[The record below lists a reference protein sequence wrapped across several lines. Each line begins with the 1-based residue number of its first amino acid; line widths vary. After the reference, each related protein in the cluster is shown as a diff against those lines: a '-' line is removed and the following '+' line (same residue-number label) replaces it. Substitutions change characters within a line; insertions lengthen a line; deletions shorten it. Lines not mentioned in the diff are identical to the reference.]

1 MANFGIRASRSLPQ
15 RGPAPGVKFFIYAVL
30 AVVLMYLDRTS
41 GWLERVRYGL
51 AAAAYPLQLAANSPS
66 AAWRWTRETFET
78 RDALQAENSALRRQL
93 RELELR
99 SARHAALERENA
111 QLRGLRAALPPVAEK
126 WLVGEV
132 IGSEAGSLRQRLVVN
147 RGAEQGVFKGQTV
160 IAEGGVLGQTL
171 RVGPWSAEI
180 MLLTDPEHAVP
191 VQVLRSGL
199 RTIAVGSGEA
209 DTLQLP
215 YLPIQSDIR
224 VGDQLVTSG
233 LGGVFP
239 AGHPVATITAV
250 ERGGGSPLAQVRAK
264 PLAALDRDREVLF
277 VWFRAAHPAAPAD
290 ETPAP
295 AAAAAL
301 ALQPVV
307 VTPMATTTPTAAA
320 PSAATPTAAPP
331 AVAPAPTTTPTPS
344 TAPAPTTVPVP
355 AAPPPA
361 GATQPMGAAR

>member
-15 RGPAPGVKFFIYAVL
+15 RGPAPGVKFFIYALL
-30 AVVLMYLDRTS
+30 AVALMYLDRSS

-78 RDALQAENSALRRQL
+78 RDALQAENSTLRREL

-132 IGSEAGSLRQRLVVN
+132 IGSESSTLRQRLVVN

-160 IAEGGVLGQTL
+160 IAAGGVLGQTL
-171 RVGPWSAEI
+171 RVGPWSAEV
-180 MLLTDPEHAVP
+180 MLLTDPEHALP
-191 VQVLRSGL
+191 VQVLRNGL
-199 RTIAVGSGEA
+199 RTIAVGSGES

-224 VGDQLVTSG
+224 EGDELVTSG
-233 LGGVFP
+233 LGGVYP

-250 ERGGGSPLAQVRAK
+250 DRGGGSPLAQVRAK

-277 VWFRAAHPAAPAD
+277 VWFRAAHPAAPAP
-290 ETPAP
+290 TPA
-295 AAAAAL
+295 A
-301 ALQPVV
+301 
-307 VTPMATTTPTAAA
+307 
-320 PSAATPTAAPP
+320 
-331 AVAPAPTTTPTPS
+331 APAPTTS
-344 TAPAPTTVPVP
+344 AV
-355 AAPPPA
+355 
-361 GATQPMGAAR
+361 QPMGATP

>member
-15 RGPAPGVKFFIYAVL
+15 RGPAPGVKFFIYALL
-30 AVVLMYLDRTS
+30 AVVLMYLDRSS

-51 AAAAYPLQLAANSPS
+51 AAVAYPLQLAANSPS

-78 RDALQAENSALRRQL
+78 RATLQTENAALRGQL
-93 RELELR
+93 RSLELR

-126 WLVGEV
+126 WLAGEV
-132 IGSEAGSLRQRLVVN
+132 IGSESSSLRQRLVVN

-171 RVGPWSAEI
+171 RVGPWSTEV
-180 MLLTDPEHAVP
+180 MLLTDPEHALP
-191 VQVLRSGL
+191 VQVLRNGL

-209 DTLQLP
+209 DRVQLP

-239 AGHPVATITAV
+239 AGHPVATITTV
-250 ERGGGSPLAQVRAK
+250 ERGGGSALALVHAK

-277 VWFRAAHPAAPAD
+277 VWFRAAHPAAPAN
-290 ETPAP
+290 ETPDP
-295 AAAAAL
+295 AAATAL
-301 ALQPVV
+301 AIQPIVV
-307 VTPMATTTPTAAA
+307 LPMASTPIAAPTATQPTVPSNAA
-320 PSAATPTAAPP
+320 PANAA
-331 AVAPAPTTTPTPS
+331 
-344 TAPAPTTVPVP
+344 
-355 AAPPPA
+355 
-361 GATQPMGAAR
+361 QPMGATP